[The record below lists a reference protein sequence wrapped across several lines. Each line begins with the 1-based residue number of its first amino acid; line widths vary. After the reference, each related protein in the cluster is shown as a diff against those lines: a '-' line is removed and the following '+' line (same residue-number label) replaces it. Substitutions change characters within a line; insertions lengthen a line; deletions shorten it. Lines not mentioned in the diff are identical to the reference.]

1 MAEERWRCGERR
13 RGRTKVPPLQW
24 REKLKRSA
32 KQSGDGMLSELLD
45 VALLDL
51 VHEFFAA
58 EKIVV
63 EEAGELAR
71 DDDELIVSG
80 FGEGDGA
87 TRGNKMGAPLKHETE
102 IPENETE
109 EKRSEGERGGTKRGK
124 FLGEALQKNSETD
137 DEENGERNEKAIAE
151 GRDAGPV
158 RIRGDEIVESENG
171 AEDGAADA
179 RGLAPEEKNSDG
191 GEDEQRRPG
200 KEAVVGGEKN
210 LKKIGRPPVPERGG
224 NVTGLEERAVDD
236 FLGNESGEKTDEQR
250 DGKNYVAAEQCWNG
264 GGAVLLD
271 GVAESEEGFG
281 CRQNEEHGVGVINVE
296 HEAGDE
302 AEENPLGDG
311 AVVASAQPVREE
323 NSDDESGVGVGPGGI
338 EVHVDGKRAAA
349 PNGERGKES
358 PTFGDKFSGETKG
371 EEESEKTVE
380 RCAKGHRVTIRRGET
395 VGGDGGPEGAADKNA
410 TVRDQK
416 KRRPKDGRANGEMI
430 FKMAGG
436 RAKVGARLAVFVQA
450 AFAETGVGLLIV
462 GGEIEIVLNEE
473 RAGVGVITDAVA
485 SDPGIG
491 QG

>member
-1 MAEERWRCGERR
+1 MFF
-13 RGRTKVPPLQW
+13 
-24 REKLKRSA
+24 
-32 KQSGDGMLSELLD
+32 ELLD

-71 DDDELIVSG
+71 DDDEMVVSS
-80 FGEGDGA
+80 FSEGYGA
-87 TRGNKMGAPLKHETE
+87 ARGNKMGAPLKHETE

-109 EKRSEGERGGTKRGK
+109 EKRNGGERGGTERGK
-124 FLGEALQKNSETD
+124 FLGDALQKNGEAD
-137 DEENGERNEKAIAE
+137 DEENGERNEKTIAE

-171 AEDGAADA
+171 ADDGAAVP
-179 RGLAPEEKNSDG
+179 RGLAPEEKNSNG

-210 LKKIGRPPVPERGG
+210 LKKIGRLPVPERDG

-236 FLGNESGEKTDEQR
+236 FLGNESGEETDEQR
-250 DGKNYVAAEQCWNG
+250 DGKNYVTAEQCWNG

-271 GVAESEEGFG
+271 GVAESEERFG
-281 CRQNEEHGVGVINVE
+281 CQQNEQHGVGVINVE

-302 AEENPLGDG
+302 AEEDPLGDG
-311 AVVASAQPVREE
+311 AVVATVQPVREE
-323 NSDDESGVGVGPGGI
+323 DGDDESRVSVRPGWI
-338 EVHVDGKRAAA
+338 EVHVDGERAAA
-349 PNGERGKES
+349 PNGEIGEES
-358 PTFGDKFSGETKG
+358 PTFGDKFFGETKG
-371 EEESEKTVE
+371 EEESEKTVD
-380 RCAKGHRVTIRRGET
+380 RCAKGHRVAIRRGET
-395 VGGDGGPEGAADKNA
+395 VGGHAGPEGAGDKNA
-410 TVRDQK
+410 TVRHEK
-416 KRRPKDGRANGEMI
+416 KRRPKDGRTNGEMI
-430 FKMAGG
+430 FKMAGR
-436 RAKVGARLAVFVQA
+436 RAEVSARLAGFVET
-450 AFAETGVGLLIV
+450 AFAETGVGMLIV

-491 QG
+491 QGQSK